1 MNEIQVNDPMIIFE
15 FIADTSELLEN
26 IQPKIMEL
34 ENSPDNKNRVN
45 EIFRFFHTIK
55 GTSAFIGLSK
65 MRDLSHKTENILDA
79 IRTDILLVDSDVIN
93 TVFESVDLLKQIVDE
108 VTRLEDKKIDKLLGQ
123 EVTGGKKPQE
133 IDINPQLEKI
143 EEILNSKTGIRST
156 KKTFLSPEL
165 EKVEH
170 SSEAD
175 ILTKNISEVDKPP
188 EESDPGLLNVKQNR
202 NISEESKTLVEVP
215 STAKIPSEI
224 KSLSEKPPITSMER
238 TTEVKKTKTIRIDQ
252 KKLDVFMNLIG
263 ELIVIKN
270 SFTHLSKK
278 MEEDYKLPDSA
289 QELRDITYMVD
300 RISDNLESTLMAI
313 RMVPLNN
320 VFQRF
325 PRMVRDLSMERKKE
339 VSLVVI
345 GEDTPI
351 DKTIAEIIGDPLVH
365 LIRNSVDHGIESPS
379 DRIQHG
385 KPESGSVILKA
396 FTEGNSVTIEITDDG
411 KGIDSEVIK
420 RKAIERNVVT
430 ESEIGNMNP
439 DEVLSLIFLPGFST
453 AEKVTNI
460 SGRGVGMDVVK
471 TTIQRI
477 KGNIIIK
484 SQPGKGTKIVLQLPL
499 TLAISKSLIVGVGGN
514 KFAIPLDTVNETF
527 RINSWD
533 IFELRGKE
541 VVLLRGEIL
550 GLVSLMQILGI
561 QKEGNSTAGLTE
573 EKRIGLEP
581 LEIGHDFNGTPPEW
595 PSNNGKSR
603 IWDSVQTREETA
615 INREMIVVVIDVF
628 GSKMGLLVDELFS
641 QQNILVKPLD
651 STLSNIPIFS
661 GTTIAGDG
669 RINLVLDP
677 TEILSMVCR

>member
-79 IRTDILLVDSDVIN
+79 IRTDILVLVVDSDVIN

-108 VTRLEDKKIDKLLGQ
+108 VTQLEDEKIDKLLGQ
-123 EVTGGKKPQE
+123 KVTGGKKPQE

-143 EEILNSKTGIRST
+143 EEILNSKTGIPST
-156 KKTFLSPEL
+156 KKTFLSPKL

-188 EESDPGLLNVKQNR
+188 EESDPGLLNGKQNW
-202 NISEESKTLVEVP
+202 NISEESKALVEVP
-215 STAKIPSEI
+215 STTKIPSEI
-224 KSLSEKPPITSMER
+224 KSLSEKSPITSMER

-278 MEEDYKLPDSA
+278 MEEDYKLQDSA

-325 PRMVRDLSMERKKE
+325 PRMVRDLSMEGKKE

-345 GEDTPI
+345 GEDTLI

-396 FTEGNSVTIEITDDG
+396 FTEGNSVTIE
-411 KGIDSEVIK
+411 VF
-420 RKAIERNVVT
+420 
-430 ESEIGNMNP
+430 
-439 DEVLSLIFLPGFST
+439 SL
-453 AEKVTNI
+453 
-460 SGRGVGMDVVK
+460 R
-471 TTIQRI
+471 
-477 KGNIIIK
+477 
-484 SQPGKGTKIVLQLPL
+484 
-499 TLAISKSLIVGVGGN
+499 
-514 KFAIPLDTVNETF
+514 
-527 RINSWD
+527 
-533 IFELRGKE
+533 
-541 VVLLRGEIL
+541 LLF
-550 GLVSLMQILGI
+550 
-561 QKEGNSTAGLTE
+561 GLTIY
-573 EKRIGLEP
+573 RFFHL
-581 LEIGHDFNGTPPEW
+581 L
-595 PSNNGKSR
+595 
-603 IWDSVQTREETA
+603 A
-615 INREMIVVVIDVF
+615 
-628 GSKMGLLVDELFS
+628 GSLHPQF
-641 QQNILVKPLD
+641 
-651 STLSNIPIFS
+651 
-661 GTTIAGDG
+661 A
-669 RINLVLDP
+669 
-677 TEILSMVCR
+677 